1 MKKYIKPDIKEY
13 NMLCEYILAGS
24 VQGVD
29 DTFSFDDEV
38 SDGPVDSYL
47 SREGSGFFESSDW
60 E

>member
-1 MKKYIKPDIKEY
+1 MKKYIKPEIKEY

-38 SDGPVDSYL
+38 SDGPVVQDY
-47 SREGSGFFESSDW
+47 
-60 E
+60 